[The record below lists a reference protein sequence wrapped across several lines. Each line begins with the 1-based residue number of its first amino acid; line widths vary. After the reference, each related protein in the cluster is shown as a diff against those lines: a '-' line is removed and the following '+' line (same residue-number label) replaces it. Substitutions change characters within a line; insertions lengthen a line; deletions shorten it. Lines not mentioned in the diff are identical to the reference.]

1 MKIKLLTIL
10 LTLSSLHSFAETIA
24 TARIAELTAHR
35 IDRLVSL
42 GKIDASF
49 NTSTEKIEITTT
61 DTAPA
66 AFKALVTQTR
76 PTQGEPLQLEILFDA
91 AAKPL
96 SYQVIAG
103 GVVGSEPQW
112 VGVNAVTLL
121 EESLHEVLENADN
134 AQFAPF
140 YTNLTS
146 VTLTREQ
153 LNENPV
159 ARAQVTSKDTAA
171 KLNIYFKLDGSF
183 IFSEIVP

>member
-1 MKIKLLTIL
+1 MKIILLTIL
-10 LTLSSLHSFAETIA
+10 MTLSSFNLFAETIA
-24 TARIAELTAHR
+24 TARIAELAAHR

-49 NTSTEKIEITTT
+49 NTNTEKIEITTT
-61 DTAPA
+61 ESAPV
-66 AFKALVTQTR
+66 AFKALVSQTK

-103 GVVGSEPQW
+103 GVAGADPQW
-112 VGVNAVTLL
+112 TGVNAVSLF

-146 VTLTREQ
+146 VTLTREL
-153 LNENPV
+153 LNESPV
-159 ARAQVTSKDTAA
+159 ARAQVISKETVS

-183 IFSEIVP
+183 ISSEIVP